1 MQVAVIG
8 ADIAGIASV
17 WHPRDAGHAVAV
29 VERQDGP
36 CLKASVADGGLVV
49 PNPPALW
56 NAPGVLRKPLRY
68 QGDEDTPFIGG
79 TPVKGVFVNAGHGP
93 LGWTLACGGGKLVA
107 DPISA
112 GPTDLCPSPFAL
124 ARPS

>member
-8 ADIAGIASV
+8 ADIAGIAGIASV
-17 WHPRDAGHAVAV
+17 WHP
-29 VERQDGP
+29 
-36 CLKASVADGGLVV
+36 
-49 PNPPALW
+49 
-56 NAPGVLRKPLRY
+56 
-68 QGDEDTPFIGG
+68 GDEDTPFIRG